1 MYYKPIRDESK
12 TYRDEETGYFITP
25 QVPCPFGVRDL
36 SKDECLIPAMVD
48 KLIKNGTATVKAYT
62 NKDKW
67 YGITYREDKAEVQ
80 AAIKELCD
88 QGLYDNM

>member
-36 SKDECLIPAMVD
+36 SKDECYSGNGQNKCKYFVRYDWDEHPGCVACTHPP
-48 KLIKNGTATVKAYT
+48 IK
-62 NKDKW
+62 
-67 YGITYREDKAEVQ
+67 
-80 AAIKELCD
+80 KEIQLEFD
-88 QGLYDNM
+88 FS